1 MSHVYIVGAGLSG
14 LSCAVA
20 LAEKGVRATV
30 LEASAQ
36 AGGRCRSYH
45 DAQLDMMLDNGNHF
59 ILTGNGAA
67 HGYLRAIGSAERM
80 VGPEHADLD
89 FIDFRD
95 GSRWTIR
102 PNDGPVPWW
111 LLSPDRRVA
120 GTRLAEYLAL
130 APLIAARDGRRI
142 DEVIACKGPL
152 WERLIEPFLL
162 GALNTD
168 PRGGSAALAGE
179 VLRQSLARGGLAYR
193 VRIAHPTLAAAFV
206 DPALQHLAA
215 AGSEVRFSAPVKSLI
230 FEGDRFSAIET
241 QDGRVALD
249 PDDIVVVATPPGM
262 ATALVPGLTAPD
274 AFNPIVNAHFK
285 TTPPA
290 GASLM
295 LGVIGG
301 TAEWIFAFPDRLS
314 VTVSGANHLVDQDRD
329 SLAQTF
335 WNDIARVYD
344 LPPTPPPCRIVK
356 ERRATF
362 AATPDQ
368 NARRPGAA
376 TRWPNLILAGDWT
389 ETKLPA
395 TIEGSVRSGH
405 TAARLALQQLQ
416 PSRKRSPHRARALV
430 SG

>member
-1 MSHVYIVGAGLSG
+1 VARPAARNPGLSHVYIVGGGLAG

-20 LAEKGVRATV
+20 LANKGIRTTV

-45 DAQLDMMLDNGNHF
+45 DPQLDMVLDNGNHF
-59 ILTGNGAA
+59 ILSGNSAA
-67 HGYLRAIGSAERM
+67 YRYLCAIGSADRM
-80 VGPEHADLD
+80 AGPEHADLD
-89 FIDFRD
+89 FIDLRD
-95 GSRWTIR
+95 GARWTIR
-102 PNDGPVPWW
+102 PNDGPIPWW
-111 LLSPDRRVA
+111 LLAPDRRVV
-120 GTRLAEYLAL
+120 GTKLAEYLAL
-130 APLIAARDGRRI
+130 APLVAARDGRRI
-142 DEVIACKGPL
+142 DEVIRCEGPL
-152 WERLIEPFLL
+152 WDRLIEPFLL

-168 PRGGSAALAGE
+168 PKAGSAALAGE

-206 DPALQHLAA
+206 DPALDRLAVS
-215 AGSEVRFSAPVKSLI
+215 GSEVRFSAPVKSLI
-230 FEGDRFSAIET
+230 FDADRLSAIEM
-241 QDGRVALD
+241 QEGRVTLD
-249 PDDIVVVATPPGM
+249 PDDVVVVAVPPWM
-262 ATALVPGLTAPD
+262 ATTLVPGIIAPNL
-274 AFNPIVNAHFK
+274 FNPIVNAHFK
-285 TTPPA
+285 TTPPP
-290 GASLM
+290 GASAM

-329 SLAQTF
+329 SLTRAF

-344 LPPTPPPCRIVK
+344 LPSTPPPCRIVK

-362 AATPDQ
+362 AATPEQ

-389 ETKLPA
+389 DTGLPA

-405 TAARLALQQLQ
+405 TAAALALQRPRGL
-416 PSRKRSPHRARALV
+416 
-430 SG
+430 

>member
-1 MSHVYIVGAGLSG
+1 MSQVYIVGAGLSG

-20 LAEKGVRATV
+20 LAAKGVRSTM

-45 DAQLDMMLDNGNHF
+45 DAQLDMVLDNGNHF
-59 ILTGNGAA
+59 ILSGNGAA
-67 HGYLRAIGSAERM
+67 FDYLRTIGSADCM
-80 VGPEHADLD
+80 AGPEHADLD

-111 LLSPDRRVA
+111 LAAPERRVA
-120 GTRLAEYLAL
+120 GTKLAEYLAL
-130 APLIAARDGRRI
+130 APLVAARDARRI
-142 DEVIACKGPL
+142 DEVIRCEGPL
-152 WERLIEPFLL
+152 WDRLIEPFLL

-168 PRGGSAALAGE
+168 PKSGSAALAGE
-179 VLRQSLARGGLAYR
+179 VLRQSLARGGSAYR

-206 DPALQHLAA
+206 DPALAHLAA
-215 AGSEVRFSAPVKSLI
+215 AGSEVRFSAPVKS
-230 FEGDRFSAIET
+230 FAFDGDNLTGIER
-241 QDGRVALD
+241 QDGRVVLD
-249 PDDIVVVATPPGM
+249 PDDVVIVATPPWM
-262 ATALVPGLTAPD
+262 AATLVPGLTAPD
-274 AFNPIVNAHFK
+274 TFNPIVNAHFK

-290 GASLM
+290 DASLM

-301 TAEWIFAFPDRLS
+301 TAQWIFAFPDRLS
-314 VTVSGANHLVDQDRD
+314 VTVSGDDQLVDQDRD
-329 SLAQTF
+329 ALAQTF

-362 AATPDQ
+362 AATPEQ
-368 NARRPGAA
+368 NARRPGAS
-376 TRWPNLILAGDWT
+376 TRWRNLILAGDWT
-389 ETKLPA
+389 DTKLPA

-405 TAARLALQQLQ
+405 TAAALALQRL
-416 PSRKRSPHRARALV
+416 RAI
-430 SG
+430 

>member
-1 MSHVYIVGAGLSG
+1 LSHVYIVGAGLAG

-20 LAEKGVRATV
+20 LAAKGVRSTA

-45 DAQLDMMLDNGNHF
+45 DPQLEMVLDNGNHF
-59 ILTGNGAA
+59 ILSGNNTVFE
-67 HGYLRAIGSAERM
+67 YLRAIGAADRM
-80 VGPEHADLD
+80 AGPEHADLD

-95 GSRWTIR
+95 GARWTIR
-102 PNDGPVPWW
+102 PNDGPLPWW

-142 DEVIACKGPL
+142 DDVIRCEGPL
-152 WERLIEPFLL
+152 WDRLIEPFLL

-168 PRGGSAALAGE
+168 PKAGSAALAGE
-179 VLRQSLARGGLAYR
+179 VLRNSLARGGLAYR
-193 VRIAHPTLAAAFV
+193 VRIAHPTLAAVFV
-206 DPALQHLAA
+206 DPALARLAV

-230 FEGDRFSAIET
+230 FDADRLSAVEM
-241 QDGRVALD
+241 QEGRVALD
-249 PDDIVVVATPPGM
+249 PDDVVVVAVPPWM
-262 ATALVPGLTAPD
+262 ATSLVPDLTAPD
-274 AFNPIVNAHFK
+274 VFNPIVNAHFK
-285 TTPPA
+285 TAPPP
-290 GASLM
+290 GASPM

-314 VTVSGANHLVDQDRD
+314 VTVSGADHLVDQDRD
-329 SLAQTF
+329 SLGQAF

-344 LPPTPPPCRIVK
+344 LPATPPPFRIVK

-362 AATPDQ
+362 AATPEQ

-376 TRWPNLILAGDWT
+376 TRWRNLILAGDWT
-389 ETKLPA
+389 DTKLPA

-405 TAARLALQQLQ
+405 TAAALALQRLGG
-416 PSRKRSPHRARALV
+416 L
-430 SG
+430 

>member
-1 MSHVYIVGAGLSG
+1 MSHVYVVGAGLAG

-20 LAEKGVRATV
+20 LAAKGVRATV

-45 DAQLDMMLDNGNHF
+45 DPQLDMVLDNGNHF
-59 ILTGNGAA
+59 ILSGNSAA
-67 HGYLRAIGSAERM
+67 FEYLRAIGSAHHM
-80 VGPEHADLD
+80 AGPEHADLD

-95 GSRWTIR
+95 GARWTIR
-102 PNDGPVPWW
+102 PNDGLIPWW
-111 LLSPDRRVA
+111 LLSTDRRVS
-120 GTRLAEYLAL
+120 GTKLADYLSL
-130 APLIAARDGRRI
+130 APLVAARDDRRI
-142 DEVIACKGPL
+142 DAVIPCQGPL
-152 WERLIEPFLL
+152 WDRLIEPFLI

-168 PRGGSAALAGE
+168 PKAGSAALAGE
-179 VLRQSLARGGLAYR
+179 VLRRSLARGGLAYR

-206 DPALQHLAA
+206 DPALAYLAA

-230 FEGDRFSAIET
+230 FEGDRFTGIEM
-241 QDGRVALD
+241 QDGRVTLE
-249 PDDIVVVATPPGM
+249 PDDAVVVAVPPWM
-262 ATALVPGLTAPD
+262 ATALVPGLIAPD
-274 AFNPIVNAHFK
+274 VFNPIVNAHFK

-290 GASLM
+290 GASPM

-314 VTVSGANHLVDQDRD
+314 VTVSAANHLVDRDRD
-329 SLAQTF
+329 ALTQLF
-335 WNDIARVYD
+335 WTDIARVYD

-362 AATPDQ
+362 AATPEQ
-368 NARRPGAA
+368 NAKRPGAA

-389 ETKLPA
+389 DTRLPA

-405 TAARLALQQLQ
+405 IAATLALQRLQ
-416 PSRKRSPHRARALV
+416 RI
-430 SG
+430 